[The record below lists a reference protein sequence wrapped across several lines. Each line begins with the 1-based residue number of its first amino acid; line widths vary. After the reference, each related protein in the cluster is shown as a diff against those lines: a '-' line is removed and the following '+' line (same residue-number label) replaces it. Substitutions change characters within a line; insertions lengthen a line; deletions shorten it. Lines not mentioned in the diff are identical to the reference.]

1 MNQHQKHHPRKHK
14 KMNHQNI
21 EQIMN
26 PSNNQEILQI
36 LKESYQKKR
45 TEFLGFLQNV
55 IKTIDENKEKNN
67 ELEEEQHR
75 QIIFQNFR
83 RMMLEGNRI
92 YFSKK
97 ETTPFK
103 KLMLTFDD
111 EEYFHKIN
119 RTKRICLDGE
129 VRDEPIDYI
138 NYLLKDHEEEF
149 QKILNEESQILRFEK
164 KYLPNKMMENFMEQV
179 KNEYHEYYDVMN
191 FYHKREF
198 TPITFFLILAELK
211 F

>member
-36 LKESYQKKR
+36 LKESYKKKR

-55 IKTIDENKEKNN
+55 KKTIDENKEKNN

-129 VRDEPIDYI
+129 IRDEPIDYI

-179 KNEYHEYYDVMN
+179 KNEYNEYYDVMN